1 LWVTLTSHLAARLTQ
16 GLFLTGRRS
25 IGHDIV
31 ISIKTINR
39 TQPHMQN
46 IMQFFVI
53 GLLSTLLL
61 ACGAKSDEPKD
72 NSPKPT
78 LVTVTQ
84 VKNQALEITQ
94 EAIGSLEGLIDPTIA
109 AEVAARVVKVHVN
122 PGESVKQGQLIA
134 TLDAADFSMQRNE
147 AQAEVARINALLE
160 NQSKIV
166 ARNQA
171 LVSKNFLSQNA
182 VDNDISQRNALKQ
195 QLEAAKAR
203 VGSINHN
210 SSKTRVIAPIS
221 GIVEKKIVDTGDFV
235 NIGDPIVQII
245 STQRLRAHLPFPEHI
260 GAQLKPGLKVRLT
273 TPTSPNIVVTVIH
286 ELKPLI
292 TEGSRTVDVI
302 ADVVNQPGWQ
312 PGASVTGVVI
322 LGQQPS
328 AMMVPE
334 QSVVLRP
341 AGEVVYVVR
350 NNVAHQVIVK
360 TGLNQNGM
368 IELLEGVNANDT
380 VVVDGAGFLT
390 DQTKVTIG
398 LNNTNNEVKPK

>member
-1 LWVTLTSHLAARLTQ
+1 
-16 GLFLTGRRS
+16 
-25 IGHDIV
+25 
-31 ISIKTINR
+31 
-39 TQPHMQN
+39 MQN

-398 LNNTNNEVKPK
+398 LNNTNNEIKPT